1 MYSIGATPHAMR
13 RTSEKGK
20 SVCFSRQEIKRDRFF
35 FKKEQRKE
43 EEKGK
48 KRKRVGIEWEE
59 IGEGRLLLGL
69 ALENER
75 RKEQHN
81 PTVIIIGMR
90 TRARI

>member
-1 MYSIGATPHAMR
+1 M
-13 RTSEKGK
+13 
-20 SVCFSRQEIKRDRFF
+20 
-35 FKKEQRKE
+35 
-43 EEKGK
+43 
-48 KRKRVGIEWEE
+48 GIEWEEE

-81 PTVIIIGMR
+81 QTVIIIGMR